1 MRFSLA
7 TRILVALLAVIIAY
21 FYLVEEKHR
30 KATAEKRVSE
40 RKLLPFPADSV
51 QKFVLVNPDGQR
63 IEIER
68 AGEGWKIISP
78 IAADG
83 DDPTIDS
90 FLQQAVPG
98 KRADEM
104 PEVSD
109 LGAYGLERPF
119 ASLILYPRNGAA
131 DTLFVGDK
139 TPTSSNS
146 YVRLGSSKNVFI
158 SSSITHNLMNKNLYL
173 LRDKSFVSFKSE
185 SVKAITVRNGKA
197 RIDLARAG
205 AYWWFAA
212 PHVRAD
218 RVKVEQ
224 YLTQL
229 TTTIVRS
236 YASESDSLER
246 YGLKNPEREITFA
259 FARGSERTTASFG
272 DAQGDQVYAT
282 RTGLDKVVV
291 LEGKLLG
298 AFDWTREGLRAMN
311 LAFFDP
317 DSIKV
322 IAYETPDT
330 SIVIR
335 RAGARWTSAGKDTIS
350 AAKSY
355 IVDALLRKLTT
366 VTFEKIIADP
376 AAPGDKRLAPFALRI
391 SLEDLLG
398 GAIDVITMAR
408 PSMDMEI
415 GTSRSANVLG
425 TLKKDAIKDI
435 TGTFK
440 RIGERSNPS
449 AP

>member
-7 TRILVALLAVIIAY
+7 TRILVAVLAVIIAY

-30 KATAEKRVSE
+30 KASAEKHLSE

-51 QKFVLVNPDGQR
+51 QKFVLVNPSGQR

-68 AGEGWKIISP
+68 AGAGWKITSP
-78 IAADG
+78 ITADG
-83 DDPTIDS
+83 DGPAIDS
-90 FLQQAVPG
+90 FLGQVVPG
-98 KRADEM
+98 RRADEM
-104 PEVSD
+104 PGVGD

-119 ASLILYPRNGAA
+119 ASLIFYPRGGAA

-146 YVRLGSSKNVFI
+146 YVCLGSSKNVFI
-158 SSSITHNLMNKNLYL
+158 SSSITHNLMNKSLYL
-173 LRDKSFVSFKSE
+173 LRDKSFVSFKGE
-185 SVKAITVRNGKA
+185 SVKAITIRAGRA

-205 AYWWFAA
+205 KYWWFTE
-212 PHVRAD
+212 PRVRAD

-259 FARGSERTTASFG
+259 MGSERATVSFG
-272 DAQGDQVYAT
+272 TAQGDQVYAT

-298 AFDWTREGLRAMN
+298 AFDWTRESLRAMN

-317 DSIKV
+317 DSVKV

-330 SIVIR
+330 SIVIT
-335 RAGARWTSAGKDTIS
+335 RAGGRWTAAGKDTIS

-355 IVDALLRKLTT
+355 VVDALVRKLTT
-366 VTFEKIIADP
+366 VSFEKIIADP
-376 AAPGDKRLAPFALRI
+376 AMPGDKRLAPFALRI

-398 GAIDVITMAR
+398 GAIDVITIAR
-408 PSMDMEI
+408 PSKDAEI
-415 GTSRSANVLG
+415 GTSRSANILG
-425 TLKKDAIKDI
+425 ALKKGALEDI

-440 RIGERSNPS
+440 RIGERSKPS